1 MGNAYWIRNFFHIL
15 SNFLTFI
22 ERFYFAINSSTKL
35 AQQFWWKSIFVTHI
49 LTTLPISAKFWIVL
63 FLGFSEYCVHGGSMS
78 KSPIVIRDGNTSMV
92 ALNPFFYF
100 FDFFLW
106 GRTRQHTKVGES
118 ESQCLPIGLF
128 MASIRHVYHASFT
141 KSQYCMDK

>member
-1 MGNAYWIRNFFHIL
+1 M
-15 SNFLTFI
+15 
-22 ERFYFAINSSTKL
+22 
-35 AQQFWWKSIFVTHI
+35 AQQFWWKSIFVYTYTYY
-49 LTTLPISAKFWIVL
+49 LANISKFL
-63 FLGFSEYCVHGGSMS
+63 NCTFLGFSEYCVHGGSMS

-128 MASIRHVYHASFT
+128 MAWLLCPFWISMFVQYGNRTLTFCSRNWMMVGRDGISYDSVSSDCAHSIFYII
-141 KSQYCMDK
+141 